1 VKLGTIRLGGKETVV
16 GRVDDSNAVELR
28 PATMEDLIAGG
39 DAALEEA
46 RKAIEK
52 GVAGEAF
59 LIDVTN
65 ADWMA
70 PNPRA
75 SKILGCAVNNN
86 HLNKV
91 AYRPMKSPM
100 FFMKGRSALTGHNKP
115 IRILVRH
122 GRTIPEPEP
131 VVVFKSTAKDVGED
145 RILDHVFGYTL
156 TNDCTASGIKFSED
170 SIALNQNPELILP
183 HHMEWRHRFENDNY
197 LYFIYHARSKAADT
211 FAAMGPWL
219 TTADEIKD
227 PNNMRVRG
235 YIDGE
240 IYAEDSTSNYFFPV
254 ERVLSEASTW
264 FTMERGD
271 CVHCGTAVK
280 GTDKY
285 PRGNIGIDLRLYS
298 HTDVE
303 IDGLGRLCNPIDAE
317 PMEQATTENSNN
329 SKPLV

>member
-1 VKLGTIRLGGKETVV
+1 MKLGSIRFDGQETVI
-16 GRVDDSNAVELR
+16 GRVDDSNAVALQ

-39 DAALEEA
+39 DAALEA
-46 RKAIEK
+46 AQKVIDK
-52 GVAGEAF
+52 GIAGEIS

-86 HLNKV
+86 RLNKV

-100 FFMKGRSALTGHNKP
+100 FFTKGRSALTGHNKP
-115 IRILVRH
+115 IKILTRH

-131 VVVFKSTAKDVGED
+131 VVVFKRTAKDVGED

-156 TNDCTASGIKFSED
+156 TNDCTASGIKFRED
-170 SIALNQNPELILP
+170 SIALNQKPELIHP
-183 HHMEWRHRFENDNY
+183 YHMEWRHRFEDDNY

-219 TTADEIKD
+219 TTADEIDD
-227 PNNMRVRG
+227 PNNMRVKG
-235 YIDGE
+235 YVDGE
-240 IYAEDSTSNYFFPV
+240 LYADDSTSNYFFSV

-264 FTMERGD
+264 FTMEPGD
-271 CVHCGTAVK
+271 CAHCGTAVK

-285 PRGNIGIDLRLYS
+285 PNGNLGVDLRLFS
-298 HTDVE
+298 VTDVE
-303 IDGLGRLCNPIDAE
+303 IDGLGRLSNPIEAE
-317 PMEQATTENSNN
+317 SIE
-329 SKPLV
+329 